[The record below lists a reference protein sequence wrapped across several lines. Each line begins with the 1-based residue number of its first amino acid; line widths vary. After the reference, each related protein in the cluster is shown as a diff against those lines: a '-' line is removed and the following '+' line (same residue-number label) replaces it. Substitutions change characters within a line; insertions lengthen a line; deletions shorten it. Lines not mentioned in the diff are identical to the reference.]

1 VVNFDIP
8 NIVTLPI
15 EIGIALMILWTDRR
29 SRLRDRENIERQMEI
44 ETRHRDARSMQ
55 TERFNNWT
63 QEAAK
68 RQIMLLESIMVS
80 LDVDKAQIF
89 KDEVGTR
96 YSEEISRDLNDL
108 ENLLEKKGSDPSI
121 DDFKLDVEI
130 ESKIEELSSAKDI
143 ASSFLPESV
152 LESLQNLSHLAVNSL
167 EGIQKLTKRDGD
179 GVMELPAAPST
190 PTTPQQDS
198 LNEFK
203 VSKTELQK
211 EIANLHKKLKEN
223 IDQKTT
229 EIASSFRNMFSSDK
243 LERGLKDLIGI
254 KKEENGE
261 EDEET

>member
-1 VVNFDIP
+1 MVNFDIP

-108 ENLLEKKGSDPSI
+108 ENLLEKKGSDPLI

-167 EGIQKLTKRDGD
+167 EGIQKLTKRDG
-179 GVMELPAAPST
+179 VMELPAAPST
-190 PTTPQQDS
+190 PTTAQQDS

-243 LERGLKDLIGI
+243 IERGLKDLIGI
-254 KKEENGE
+254 NKEENGD
-261 EDEET
+261 EDDET